1 MYILTCLVSRLCA
14 DRARCALPLAHDVGV
29 IIVTDEAQAQA
40 TGHDPTNSS
49 SRGTKTAYS
58 ASPLQICKVHA
69 MMP

>member
-40 TGHDPTNSS
+40 TAHPTNSS
-49 SRGTKTAYS
+49 SWTKTAYS